1 MRNQLILRKFKICLL
16 LCKISYRIGSKRNA
30 TINSLWQKHSLHR
43 GLTYLI
49 AFTEYFSLAI
59 KTYDSLDFQMKINLP
74 LLNFTLYIE
83 MTTNIEDYIFMEIE
97 NVSVTNDP
105 QVKFNGSNSPV
116 LHSSLNNGEND
127 RAAIDLGYVTVIQNL
142 YLVLL
147 FFLLLMIELLW
158 FFRKPTDEFFNY
170 RCAI

>member
-1 MRNQLILRKFKICLL
+1 
-16 LCKISYRIGSKRNA
+16 
-30 TINSLWQKHSLHR
+30 
-43 GLTYLI
+43 
-49 AFTEYFSLAI
+49 
-59 KTYDSLDFQMKINLP
+59 MKINLP

-105 QVKFNGSNSPV
+105 QVKFNGSDSPV

-142 YLVLL
+142 YLVLF

-158 FFRKPTDEFFNY
+158 FFRKPTNEFFNY